1 MPSIASRHPYFC
13 SLLLFALN
21 RDSKGNR
28 RGGAKLEEAED
39 ESVDSEIIVMEEKAD
54 TGIAIQLSEGA
65 IAVLNESDKT
75 MLFGS
80 ERHIGNV
87 EAIVSDVLAQVG

>member
-1 MPSIASRHPYFC
+1 M
-13 SLLLFALN
+13 
-21 RDSKGNR
+21 K
-28 RGGAKLEEAED
+28 
-39 ESVDSEIIVMEEKAD
+39 EKAD

-65 IAVLNESDKT
+65 RCSVNVWNESDKT

-87 EAIVSDVLAQVG
+87 DAIVSDVLAKVG